1 MISNKHR
8 ITIAGA
14 LVIPALLLGACTQ
27 KTDEDAGGTGNGTAA
42 SALTGQIVVS
52 GSSTV
57 APISNL
63 VREEFIAQNSKVN
76 IAVDGPGTGDGF
88 KLFCQGETD
97 ISDASRPIKAE
108 EAKACE
114 AAGIEFV
121 ELKIGIDGLS
131 VITPK
136 SNRLECLT
144 FADLYALAGT
154 ESEGFKQWSD
164 AQPLAKEL
172 GSNTVFPDQN
182 LVITAPGTES
192 GTYDSFVEIVLESAG
207 KPRIEAGKVSKDQ
220 VGQARADYSSS
231 PDDNAI
237 IEGVAGE
244 PGGLGW
250 VGYAFADQ
258 ADGVKLIPVAKEV
271 GGDCVAP
278 TTATI
283 QDGSYPIS
291 RNLFIYVNKTKA
303 EKNKALSAFVD
314 FYLKGLTGF
323 VEASDY
329 IALDDSASTAKVWA
343 GRTVGTTEK

>member
-8 ITIAGA
+8 TTIAGA

-27 KTDEDAGGTGNGTAA
+27 KKDAAA
-42 SALTGQIVVS
+42 SGPGAAASVTGQIIVS

-63 VREEFIAQNSKVN
+63 VREDFIAKNPKVD
-76 IAVDGPGTGDGF
+76 IVVDGPGTGDGF
-88 KLFCQGETD
+88 KLFCQGDTD

-108 EAKACE
+108 EVDACK
-114 AAGIEFV
+114 AAGVEFI

-131 VITPK
+131 VITPE
-136 SNRLECLT
+136 SNPLDCLS

-154 ESEGFKQWSD
+154 ESEGFKKWID

-172 GSNTVFPDQN
+172 GSKTVFPKEN

-192 GTYDSFVEIVLESAG
+192 GTYDSFVEIVLASAG
-207 KPRIEAGKVSKDQ
+207 KPRVEAGNVTKDEG
-220 VGQARADYSSS
+220 GQARADYSSS

-250 VGYAFADQ
+250 VGFAFADQ
-258 ADGVKLIPVAKEV
+258 ADGVKLMPVAKEA

-278 TTATI
+278 STATI
-283 QDGSYPIS
+283 QDGTYPIS
-291 RNLFIYVNKTKA
+291 RNLFIYVNKAKA
-303 EKNKALSAFVD
+303 EKSKALNAFVD

-323 VEASDY
+323 VEAADY
-329 IALDDSASTAKVWA
+329 IALDDSASTAKIWA
-343 GRTVGTTEK
+343 DRTAGTTER